1 MNKHVCPSRG
11 ASGRSERGGGGDKEA
26 LLQKSGQGDC
36 DFEVCIK
43 IKRLLF
49 EGLTPKV
56 QNSRST

>member
-1 MNKHVCPSRG
+1 MFAQAEEPQDG
-11 ASGRSERGGGGDKEA
+11 AREVGGGDKEA